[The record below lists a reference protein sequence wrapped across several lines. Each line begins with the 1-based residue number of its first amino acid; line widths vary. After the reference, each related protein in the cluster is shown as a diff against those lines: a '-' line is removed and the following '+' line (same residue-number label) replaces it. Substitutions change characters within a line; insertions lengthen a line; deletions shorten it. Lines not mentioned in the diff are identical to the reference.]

1 MIAKINLKVAP
12 AAKARMASSTA
23 VRSALTFVTG
33 GSIPLITALLLTS
46 FSILFAM
53 ICVSLAALV
62 ILGALVAYGGGA
74 SLVRGALRVLLLGG
88 VALLVTTLVGYTFK
102 IAA

>member
-1 MIAKINLKVAP
+1 
-12 AAKARMASSTA
+12 
-23 VRSALTFVTG
+23 
-33 GSIPLITALLLTS
+33 
-46 FSILFAM
+46 M

-74 SLVRGALRVLLLGG
+74 SLLRGALRVLLLGG